1 MRPPAAMH
9 RPENLDDLLA
19 LLREH
24 GDTAKIVAG
33 GTAFTILWKAGLLQA
48 EHVVSA
54 TALPGLTQV
63 QADGDALS
71 IGALARVRDVE
82 RAEATRTST
91 PVLASALRLVANVRV
106 RNVATMGGNVAEA
119 DYTSDPPAV
128 LSALDA
134 VVTIRD
140 KDGGRDLPL
149 REFLVDYFETALRPD
164 EFVTGV
170 RIPVLGAD
178 WGGTY
183 LKLLSRSAEDRTCIG
198 VAAFLR
204 LAADGTCA
212 GVRVAVVGGNPVP
225 LRLPDVEGQLV
236 GRAPSAD
243 SFAAL
248 AAEYAAAADPVED
261 NRGTASYRR
270 RVMAP
275 LIVRALRR
283 AARGTNDAVFA

>member
-1 MRPPAAMH
+1 MRAPAAMH
-9 RPENLDDLLA
+9 RPETLEELLA
-19 LLREH
+19 ILREH
-24 GDTAKIVAG
+24 GDSAKIVAG

-48 EHVVSA
+48 EHIVSA
-54 TALPGLTQV
+54 TGLHGLTDV
-63 QADGDALS
+63 RADDEALTV
-71 IGALARVRDVE
+71 GALARVRDVE
-82 RAEATRTST
+82 RAEATRRNS

-170 RIPVLGAD
+170 RIPILAAD

-198 VAAFLR
+198 VAAFLQH
-204 LAADGTCA
+204 ATDGTCA

-225 LRLPDVEGQLV
+225 LRLPEVERQFVGQE
-236 GRAPSAD
+236 PSMEA
-243 SFAAL
+243 FAAL
-248 AAEYAAAADPVED
+248 AAEYAAAADPVAD